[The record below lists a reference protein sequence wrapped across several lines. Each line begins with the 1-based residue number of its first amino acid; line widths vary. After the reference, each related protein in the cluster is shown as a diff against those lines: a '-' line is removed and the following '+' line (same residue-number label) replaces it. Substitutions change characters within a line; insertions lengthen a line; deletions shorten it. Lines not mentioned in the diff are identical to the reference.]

1 MKHETRNSVLGHTGP
16 AGVHLSSWG
25 GSELIFRETVA
36 LSPGGVIALSALR
49 PFCLHPSPVLP
60 GEVNRFAAKS

>member
-25 GSELIFRETVA
+25 GSELIF
-36 LSPGGVIALSALR
+36 
-49 PFCLHPSPVLP
+49 
-60 GEVNRFAAKS
+60 EVNPESWTV